1 VIIPERI
8 YMAFNHV
15 EDRQKIIKIIDHLI
29 STKDE
34 IKILVKGESNPFVSR
49 IIKAEHN
56 RPSMVKGAN
65 SIFIIDKLQPEKG
78 NNLIQ
83 STEKVILKFVISEQP
98 CTCNANYIGISSMP
112 PYFGFILSTP
122 EIIEIVEKRKE
133 PRVVY
138 EIPDFLLA
146 EIIIGKGTKEEKTYE
161 LDVIDCAAHGLG
173 LMIPEKHADL
183 INKVR
188 KGDMLK
194 DIHFYASNAMLKID
208 GIVRHITKIE
218 DGKFKGGYYIGIES
232 KDIIPTC
239 KSSK

>member
-8 YMAFNHV
+8 YMAFNRV
-15 EDRQKIIKIIDHLI
+15 EDPQKIIKIVDHLI
-29 STKDE
+29 STKVE
-34 IKILVKGESNPFVSR
+34 IKILVMAESNPFVSR
-49 IIKAEHN
+49 ILKAEQN
-56 RPSMVKGAN
+56 RSSMVKGAS
-65 SIFIIDKLQPEKG
+65 SIIIIDKLQPEKG

-83 STEKVILKFVISEQP
+83 LTEKVILKFVISEQP
-98 CTCNANYIGISSMP
+98 CTCNVNYIGISSMP
-112 PYFGFILSTP
+112 PYFGFILSAP
-122 EIIEIVEKRKE
+122 EIIEIAEKRKE

-146 EIIIGKGTKEEKTYE
+146 EIIIGKGTKDEKSYE

-173 LMIPEKHADL
+173 MIIPEKHADL
-183 INKVR
+183 LNKVR

-218 DGKFKGGYYIGIES
+218 EGKFKGGFYIGIES
-232 KDIIPTC
+232 KDIIRTC
-239 KSSK
+239 KSPK

>member
-8 YMAFNHV
+8 YMAFNRV

-29 STKDE
+29 STKYE
-34 IKILVKGESNPFVSR
+34 IKILVKGESSPFVSR
-49 IIKAEHN
+49 IIKAEQN

-65 SIFIIDKLQPEKG
+65 SIIIIEKLRPEKG

-83 STEKVILKFVISEQP
+83 LSEKVIFKFVISEQP
-98 CTCNANYIGISSMP
+98 CTCNVNYIGINSMP
-112 PYFGFILSTP
+112 PYFGFILSSP
-122 EIIEIVEKRKE
+122 EIIEIAEKRKE

-146 EIIIGKGTKEEKTYE
+146 EIYFGKGTNEEKRYE

-173 LMIPEKHADL
+173 MIIPEKHADL
-183 INKVR
+183 LKKVK

-194 DIHFYASNAMLKID
+194 DIHFYASSAMLKID
-208 GIVRHITKIE
+208 GIVRHITRIE
-218 DGKFKGGYYIGIES
+218 EGKFKGGFYIGIES

-239 KSSK
+239 KSPK